1 MRAAPLVALAALAAP
16 LALGACAT
24 GKTYPTYQEEY
35 DKLNAECVAR
45 GGILSPT
52 GAQTGRP
59 QTDNVCKITG
69 GGTRIPNN

>member
-1 MRAAPLVALAALAAP
+1 MRAALILAALAAP

-24 GKTYPTYQEEY
+24 GQTYPSYQEEF
-35 DKLNAECVAR
+35 DKLSAECTGR
-45 GGILSPT
+45 GGILTPS

-69 GGTRIPNN
+69 GASRLPNN

>member
-1 MRAAPLVALAALAAP
+1 MRAVLVLVALAAP

-24 GKTYPTYQEEY
+24 NKTFPTYQQEL
-35 DKLNAECVAR
+35 DKLSAECVAR
-45 GGILSPT
+45 GGILAPT

-69 GGTRIPNN
+69 GASRIPQG

>member
-1 MRAAPLVALAALAAP
+1 MRVALVLAALAAP

-24 GKTYPTYQEEY
+24 GQTYPTYQQDY
-35 DKLNAECVAR
+35 DKLSAECTAR
-45 GGILSPT
+45 GGILTPS

-69 GGTRIPNN
+69 GASRLPNN